1 MRIVF
6 CGTPEFAVPSLRR
19 LIAEPGFAVEAVVTQ
34 PDRPRGRGQKT
45 GSSPVKEA
53 ALEAGLHVYQPEKIR
68 SDSASEFFKK
78 AAADAVVIIAYGQI
92 VPAALLDVPRL
103 GWINLHASLLPHY
116 RGAAP
121 INWAIM
127 NGDMHT
133 GLTTMQI
140 DEGMD
145 TGPTLLRREIQ
156 IGPAETAPQLAQR
169 MAEIGAP
176 LIVETLT
183 KFDHGEINPV
193 LQNNWEATLAPMLRK
208 EDGRIDWNW
217 NAQKI
222 YNHMRGLEPW
232 PGTFTKF
239 RGKSC
244 HVWAFPAVP
253 HVSALGGAPPGRIIN
268 VGAEIRVAC
277 GEHTWMKLEAV
288 RIEGRAR
295 VAARDFANGAHL
307 AAGERFGV

>member
-1 MRIVF
+1 
-6 CGTPEFAVPSLRR
+6 VPSLRR
-19 LIAEPGFAVEAVVTQ
+19 LIAGPGFAVEAVITQ

-45 GSSPVKEA
+45 SSSPVKEA

-68 SDSASEFFKK
+68 SDSTYDFFKRV
-78 AAADAVVIIAYGQI
+78 APDAVVIIAYGQI
-92 VPAALLDVPRL
+92 VPAALLELPRL

-121 INWAIM
+121 INWAIL
-127 NGDMHT
+127 NGDLHT

-145 TGPTLLRREIQ
+145 TGPTLLKREVQ
-156 IGPAETAPQLAQR
+156 IGPAETAPQLAHR
-169 MAEIGAP
+169 MSEIGAP

-193 LQNNWEATLAPMLRK
+193 LQDNWEATLAPRLRK

-222 YNHMRGLEPW
+222 YNRMRGLEPW
-232 PGTFTKF
+232 PGTFTQF
-239 RGKSC
+239 RGHSC
-244 HVWAFPAVP
+244 QVWAFPAVP
-253 HVSALGGAPPGRIIN
+253 HVAALGGAAPGSIID
-268 VGAEIRVAC
+268 VGTEIRIAC

-288 RIEGRAR
+288 RLEGRKR
-295 VAARDFANGAHL
+295 VTARDFANGARL
-307 AAGERFGV
+307 APGEVFSS